1 MQIPNTRVKLHDD
14 FISCARTASSSRGSD
29 QGPRLCLSP
38 RGLQERIVRISNR
51 SARSGL
57 ASGDDPAPRLHHRG
71 RIHPIGHF
79 QIGASGR
86 LDADSG
92 FLLPSFRAGGQIDK
106 VVAHEVEP
114 D

>member
-1 MQIPNTRVKLHDD
+1 MTTLYPAFAPPLPLEAQLIRDHG
-14 FISCARTASSSRGSD
+14 CAS
-29 QGPRLCLSP
+29 SP

-86 LDADSG
+86 LDADQRVFYCLVFRG
-92 FLLPSFRAGGQIDK
+92 RPKKTRLLP
-106 VVAHEVEP
+106 
-114 D
+114 